1 MQQEQQ
7 QNGAVFKSKN
17 DLTREDLADLF
28 QTLAD
33 RASDGTI
40 TLASGAGQV
49 QFELPDGC
57 RVEIE
62 VNDKPHR
69 GGIERELEL
78 EISWQVDE
86 TGAPIEGQTPK
97 RGFTIS

>member
-1 MQQEQQ
+1 MPQE
-7 QNGAVFKSKN
+7 NAPVFKSKN
-17 DLTREDLADLF
+17 DVSREELADLF

-33 RASDGTI
+33 RASEGDL
-40 TLASGAGQV
+40 TLSKGGEQV
-49 QFELPDGC
+49 HLALPDGC
-57 RVEIE
+57 RIEIE
-62 VNDKPHR
+62 VSDSPHR

-86 TGAPIEGQTPK
+86 QGHPIEGQTPK

>member
-1 MQQEQQ
+1 MQHD
-7 QNGAVFKSKN
+7 QNGGAVFKSKN
-17 DLTREDLADLF
+17 DLSREDLADLL

-33 RASDGTI
+33 RFHEGDL
-40 TLASGAGQV
+40 TLSKGAEQV
-49 QFELPDGC
+49 EIDLPDGC

-86 TGAPIEGQTPK
+86 RGAPIEGQTPK